1 MSTDSSSTLRRERAL
16 KAARRRL
23 RLLEIETHRIKAE
36 LARLEAEF
44 EDDVAD
50 RLSRKRRISRGDG
63 PHESSRFAPLRLD
76 APHDRSRRGDIA
88 DLRELFEPLG
98 ESAPDRPRPIERNE
112 SLAPTIAVQL
122 DERQSAARL
131 DEAPRGWSADYRRAR
146 PFMLSL
152 GFHIMALFALLPMT
166 IASLVQQ
173 QVPLVASPSFRAD
186 EAPAE
191 LDDLEFTPAALDNSQ
206 PERVA
211 FDESK
216 TNFAAQ
222 MLGGLLP
229 VEPAIGSGPVAIA
242 DSLASNLSD
251 PGAMELGPAGAGG
264 QGTGDA
270 SGSLTFFGTKSSGN
284 RFVFVVDNSSSMKDG
299 RLEAAIAELSR
310 SVDAMGRRQAF
321 YVIFVSDQPYPL
333 FYPQPAPNL
342 ILATPENKQLL
353 GEWLGKVRLA
363 SGKNRELIKAVDM
376 AAALRP
382 DSVFLLWD
390 ADLKYSEAVRRD
402 VLNHLTSPQPWNF
415 TIHTLGMGA
424 LSPESEQNLADIA
437 QAHGGTY
444 RRIDVKPPGAR

>member
-1 MSTDSSSTLRRERAL
+1 
-16 KAARRRL
+16 
-23 RLLEIETHRIKAE
+23 
-36 LARLEAEF
+36 
-44 EDDVAD
+44 
-50 RLSRKRRISRGDG
+50 
-63 PHESSRFAPLRLD
+63 
-76 APHDRSRRGDIA
+76 
-88 DLRELFEPLG
+88 
-98 ESAPDRPRPIERNE
+98 
-112 SLAPTIAVQL
+112 
-122 DERQSAARL
+122 
-131 DEAPRGWSADYRRAR
+131 
-146 PFMLSL
+146 
-152 GFHIMALFALLPMT
+152 
-166 IASLVQQ
+166 
-173 QVPLVASPSFRAD
+173 
-186 EAPAE
+186 
-191 LDDLEFTPAALDNSQ
+191 
-206 PERVA
+206 
-211 FDESK
+211 
-216 TNFAAQ
+216 
-222 MLGGLLP
+222 
-229 VEPAIGSGPVAIA
+229 
-242 DSLASNLSD
+242 
-251 PGAMELGPAGAGG
+251 
-264 QGTGDA
+264 
-270 SGSLTFFGTKSSGN
+270 
-284 RFVFVVDNSSSMKDG
+284 VFVVDNSSSMKDG

-402 VLNHLTSPQPWNF
+402 VLNHLTSPQPWTF